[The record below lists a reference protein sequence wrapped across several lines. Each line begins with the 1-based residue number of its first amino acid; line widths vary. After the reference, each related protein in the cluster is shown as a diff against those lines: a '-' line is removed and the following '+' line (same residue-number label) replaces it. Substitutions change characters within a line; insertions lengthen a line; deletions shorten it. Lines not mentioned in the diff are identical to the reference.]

1 MFTDFYIIDD
11 AAADEMKELRALNER
26 IAHYNQKA
34 AVKTMVGMAE
44 QKYHAMERDYPS
56 KVEILEKYGY
66 DPKQVHH
73 IVRLRE
79 FLERYINGESFKN
92 CLISKH
98 KAYLLRIKKG
108 EFSLLDARQ
117 IAQTERIKIKTISD
131 VFLEKEIDIDNEVEE
146 KMNDIMIR
154 LFKKKLNIV

>member
-1 MFTDFYIIDD
+1 MTLLFLLFKNI
-11 AAADEMKELRALNER
+11 K
-26 IAHYNQKA
+26 K
-34 AVKTMVGMAE
+34 
-44 QKYHAMERDYPS
+44 YPS

-79 FLERYINGESFKN
+79 FLERYINGESFKD

-98 KAYLLRIKKG
+98 KAHLLRIKKG

-117 IAQTERIKIKTISD
+117 IAQAERTKIKTISNI
-131 VFLEKEIDIDNEVEE
+131 FLEKEIEIDNEVEE
-146 KMNDIMIR
+146 KMNDIMVR

>member
-1 MFTDFYIIDD
+1 M
-11 AAADEMKELRALNER
+11 
-26 IAHYNQKA
+26 
-34 AVKTMVGMAE
+34 
-44 QKYHAMERDYPS
+44 
-56 KVEILEKYGY
+56 
-66 DPKQVHH
+66 
-73 IVRLRE
+73 RLRE

-131 VFLEKEIDIDNEVEE
+131 VFLEKEIEIDSEVEE
-146 KMNDIMIR
+146 KMNDIMVR